1 MLTTKCERKKIIM
14 TKNTKTTKKTT
25 TKTTANKNT
34 KSTTVKTTEKE
45 VKKVTVDDMLSVMKA
60 LDSKADE
67 RKTTTSD
74 LAVQCLSTVNAER
87 IELWKRSETH
97 FDLYIGNV
105 TNISKNLNNDFT
117 ALTKIDNSIRV
128 LSYIDDKKMSK
139 RETLIKIIKKEK
151 CFDVVK
157 KVVAELKKYNK
168 EVKQT
173 TKEVKESET
182 IAQ

>member
-1 MLTTKCERKKIIM
+1 MKNTTN
-14 TKNTKTTKKTT
+14 TKNTKAATKNT
-25 TKTTANKNT
+25 NKNT
-34 KSTTVKTTEKE
+34 KSTAKE
-45 VKKVTVDDMLSVMKA
+45 VKKITINDMLTAMKSI
-60 LDSKADE
+60 DSKADE

-87 IELWKRSETH
+87 VELWKRSESH
-97 FDLYIGNV
+97 YDIYVGNA
-105 TNISKNLNNDFT
+105 TNIAKSLNNDFT

-151 CFDVVK
+151 AFDTVK
-157 KVVAELKKYNK
+157 KVVSELKKHNK

-173 TKEVKESET
+173 TKEIKESET
-182 IAQ
+182 IAK

>member
-1 MLTTKCERKKIIM
+1 MGERRKIM
-14 TKNTKTTKKTT
+14 TKNTKKA

-34 KSTTVKTTEKE
+34 KTTATKTATKE
-45 VKKVTVDDMLSVMKA
+45 IKKVNINDMLTVMKA
-60 LDSKADE
+60 IDSKADE

-87 IELWKRSETH
+87 IELWKRSESH
-97 FDLYIGNV
+97 YDIYVGNS
-105 TNISKNLNNDFT
+105 TNIAKNLNNDFT

-128 LSYIDDKKMSK
+128 LSYIEDKKMSK

-151 CFDVVK
+151 ALDTVK
-157 KVVAELKKYNK
+157 KVVNELKKYNK

-173 TKEVKESET
+173 TKEIKESEM